1 MFSEHFNLK
10 YVVILCT
17 DIHLRNPR
25 FCKWNRVEMKEKTHA
40 HGDGSAVEQPALP
53 PVLRV
58 LPEQKNKTLSNL
70 WMLGEVETTWAP
82 FQTKLFY
89 EVVMF
94 NA

>member
-1 MFSEHFNLK
+1 MHRYSSKESK
-10 YVVILCT
+10 I
-17 DIHLRNPR
+17 
-25 FCKWNRVEMKEKTHA
+25 CKWNHVEMNEKTPP
-40 HGDGSAVEQPALP
+40 HGDGWAVEQLAFP

-58 LPEQKNKTLSNL
+58 LPEQKNKTLRKL

-82 FQTKLFY
+82 FQSKLFY